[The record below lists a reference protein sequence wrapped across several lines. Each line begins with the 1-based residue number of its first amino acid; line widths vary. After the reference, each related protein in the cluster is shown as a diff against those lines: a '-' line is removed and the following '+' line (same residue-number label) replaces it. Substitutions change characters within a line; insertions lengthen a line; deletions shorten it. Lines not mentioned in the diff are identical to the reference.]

1 MAAQPLYVATWRTE
15 VAKIATAN
23 TAINGTGT
31 IADIFTFTATGGILE
46 CVNIKA
52 EATTT
57 AGMIRIWEKK
67 SGTYYLL
74 YEVSV
79 AAFTPSATVKSFM
92 DTVWFNRHYGNGDI
106 IACSTEKAESFAIQ
120 IIGGDY

>member
-1 MAAQPLYVATWRTE
+1 MATQGQYITTWRTST
-15 VAKIATAN
+15 AKVSTAN

-31 IADIFTFTATGGILE
+31 ITDIFTFTATGGILE

-67 SGTYYLL
+67 SGTYYLI
-74 YEVSV
+74 YEVAV
-79 AAFTPSATVKSFM
+79 AALTPSATVKSFH

-106 IACSTEKAESFAIQ
+106 IAVSTEKAESFSIQ

>member
-1 MAAQPLYVATWRTE
+1 MAATPIYIGTWRTE
-15 VAKIATAN
+15 VAKISTAN

-31 IADIFTFTATGGILE
+31 IADIFTFGSSGGILE

-52 EATTT
+52 EVTTT

-67 SGTYYLL
+67 SSTYYLI
-74 YEVSV
+74 YEVPV
-79 AAFTPSATVKSFM
+79 AAITPSATVRSFL

-106 IACSTEKAESFAIQ
+106 IACSTEKAESFSIQ